1 MSSVPRGEGRCERT
15 LLPVCIILAAFIVL
29 SANFS
34 TSSTA
39 RAATSGRAECRSA
52 PSKILGHAVPYCVI
66 LPPSYDSGTQR
77 YPILYFLH
85 GLGSNSQLLVDQGGM
100 DLVNDLWAQ
109 NKIREFLI
117 VTPDADRSF
126 YINSRDGKVRY
137 DDFFIHEFIP
147 YIESHYRVRRDRQS
161 RGISGV
167 SMGGYGSL
175 RFALRNVALF
185 GSVSAHSAAL
195 VANLPKGGMT
205 GYQGAMLS
213 RVLGTAFG
221 SPPDPAY
228 WKQNSPFTI
237 VSRDLV
243 YRVEMPPVTGGT
255 GLQIYFDCGTEDE
268 YGFNTGAQAFH
279 DLLDAHHVPH
289 EFHLYPGGHDWSY
302 VAQHFPASLEFHS
315 RAFGIVTK

>member
-1 MSSVPRGEGRCERT
+1 MNSFPRSEIPSRRMFPALRVT
-15 LLPVCIILAAFIVL
+15 FAAFIVL
-29 SANFS
+29 LACCTVPSPAQ
-34 TSSTA
+34 
-39 RAATSGRAECRSA
+39 AATPGRAECRSA
-52 PSKILGHAVPYCVI
+52 PSKILGHSVPYCVI
-66 LPPSYDSGTQR
+66 LPPSYDSGKQS

-85 GLGSNSQLLVDQGGM
+85 GLGSNAQLLVNEGGM
-100 DLVNDLWAQ
+100 DLINDLWSQ

-137 DDFFIHEFIP
+137 EDFFIREFIP
-147 YIESHYRVRRDRQS
+147 YIESHYRVRTDRQS

-175 RFALRNVALF
+175 RLALRHAQLF

-195 VANLPKGGMT
+195 VANLPSGGMT
-205 GYQGAMLS
+205 GYQGAVLS

-237 VSRDLV
+237 VSRDLITRAEV
-243 YRVEMPPVTGGT
+243 SPVAHAT

-268 YGFNTGAQAFH
+268 YGFNVGAQAFH
-279 DLLDAHHVPH
+279 DLLDARHIPN

-302 VAQHFPASLEFHS
+302 VAEHFPASLEFHS
-315 RAFGIVTK
+315 RAFRLVVK

>member
-1 MSSVPRGEGRCERT
+1 MSSASWRARKLRMVYRAWHLGA
-15 LLPVCIILAAFIVL
+15 AAFVILLACV
-29 SANFS
+29 
-34 TSSTA
+34 TMSSTA
-39 RAATSGRAECRSA
+39 KAANPGRAECRSA

-66 LPPSYDSGTQR
+66 LPPGYDSDKQR

-85 GLGSNSQLLVDQGGM
+85 GLGSNAQLLVDQGGM

-109 NKIREFLI
+109 NKIGEFLI
-117 VTPDADRSF
+117 VTPDAGRSF

-137 DDFFIHEFIP
+137 EDFFIHEFIP
-147 YIESHYRVRRDRQS
+147 YIESHYRIRAERQY
-161 RGISGV
+161 RAIGGV

-175 RFALRNVALF
+175 RFAFRYPQMF

-195 VANLPKGGMT
+195 VANLPSGGMT

-221 SPPDPAY
+221 SPPDAAY
-228 WKQNSPFTI
+228 WNQNSPFT
-237 VSRDLV
+237 LV
-243 YRVEMPPVTGGT
+243 KNAPHLN
-255 GLQIYFDCGTEDE
+255 GLKIYFDCGTEDE
-268 YGFNTGAQAFH
+268 YGFNAGAQAFH
-279 DLLDAHHVPH
+279 DLLDAHHIPN

-302 VAQHFPASLEFHS
+302 VADHFPASLEFHS

>member
-1 MSSVPRGEGRCERT
+1 MSSVPRGARPSGST
-15 LLPVCIILAAFIVL
+15 LLPLRIILAALIVSL
-29 SANFS
+29 LYST

-39 RAATSGRAECRSA
+39 QAATPGRAECRSA
-52 PSKILGHAVPYCVI
+52 PSKILGHPVPYCVI
-66 LPPSYDSGTQR
+66 LPPSYDSGKQH

-85 GLGSNSQLLVDQGGM
+85 GLGSNSQLLIDQGGM

-137 DDFFIHEFIP
+137 EDFFIHEFIP
-147 YIESHYRVRRDRQS
+147 YIESHYRVRGDRQS

-175 RFALRNVALF
+175 HLALRHAQLF

-195 VANLPKGGMT
+195 VANLPAGGMT
-205 GYQGAMLS
+205 GDQGGMLS

-221 SPPDPAY
+221 SPPDAAY
-228 WKQNSPFTI
+228 WKQNNPFTI

-243 YRVEMPPVTGGT
+243 TRAEVPPVAHAT
-255 GLQIYFDCGTEDE
+255 GLQIYFDCGTADE
-268 YGFNTGAQAFH
+268 YGFNVGAQAFH
-279 DLLDAHHVPH
+279 DLLDARHVPN

-302 VAQHFPASLEFHS
+302 VAQHFPASLAFHS
-315 RAFGIVTK
+315 RAFGIVVK